1 MNDERRLTELTRD
14 EAMRLLATV
23 SLGRVVFTE
32 RALPAVRPVNHLVD
46 ESGVII
52 RSHVGSAIVAIAGR
66 TEGAVVAY
74 EADEIDPSS
83 HVGWSVVVTGVARL
97 VSDQIE
103 VARYEQMLRPWL
115 AGNMEYVI
123 RIIPELVTG
132 FRLDERGRAFA

>member
-14 EAMRLLATV
+14 EALRLLATV

-32 RALPAVRPVNHLVD
+32 RALPAVRPVNHVVD

-52 RSHVGSAIVAIAGR
+52 RSHAGSAVVAIAGR
-66 TEGAVVAY
+66 AEGAVVAY
-74 EADEIDPSS
+74 EADEIDPRS

-103 VARYEQMLRPWL
+103 VARYEQRLRPWL
-115 AGNMEYVI
+115 DGNMEYVI
-123 RIIPELVTG
+123 RISLELVTG
-132 FRLDERGRAFA
+132 FRLDEQGRTPA